1 MVHISTEA
9 GGGGAGAAPVVGE
22 EPDGGVES
30 GLSPDRTPT
39 NEAPSTPLQSGET
52 NSLHL
57 SQNKL
62 SNTEGR
68 GLSIFISLTK
78 LRAIWVNFTI
88 VSDVVSA
95 NLICPGAS

>member
-57 SQNKL
+57 SQNKYWT
-62 SNTEGR
+62 SRTFDFYIAAQIARYQG
-68 GLSIFISLTK
+68 
-78 LRAIWVNFTI
+78 
-88 VSDVVSA
+88 
-95 NLICPGAS
+95 